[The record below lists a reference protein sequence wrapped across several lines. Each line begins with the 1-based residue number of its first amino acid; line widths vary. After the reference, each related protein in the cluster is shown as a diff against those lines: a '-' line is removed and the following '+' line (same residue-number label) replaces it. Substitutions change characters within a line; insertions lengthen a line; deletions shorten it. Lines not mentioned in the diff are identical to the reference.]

1 MLRVERKVITIL
13 KINNFENNHEKT
25 FTALGTINTLT
36 VFGEKGKEAIDAA
49 IKRVLEIDDRMS
61 AFKASSDVMK
71 INLSSGIKVQKINK
85 DTFNLLKQSIEF
97 SMLSKG
103 SFDITIGP
111 LTSLWGFGKKM
122 NYIPKL
128 EEIQKILPLVNYQ
141 DLILDENN
149 CTAFLEKNGQAI
161 DLGSI
166 AKGYAADEVKRILLQ
181 YKIKNALI
189 NLGGNIVV
197 LGHNPE
203 KKLWRIGIQNPFAAR
218 GNYIGTVRVEKGTIV
233 TSGSNEQFFIKDG
246 VRYHHIIDPRTGYPA
261 NKELLSVTVLCESST
276 YADALTT
283 DLFVSGIE
291 NALSILKSA
300 KAEAI
305 FVMQNHDVFVTDGLR
320 GNFER
325 SFSI

>member
-111 LTSLWGFGKKM
+111 LTSLCGFGKKM

-233 TSGSNEQFFIKDG
+233 TAGSNEQFFIKDG

-305 FVMQNHDVFVTDGLR
+305 FVMQNQDVFVTDGLR
-320 GNFER
+320 GTFER